1 MPNWDGVGREMR
13 KSQLQF
19 YDSYEKRKKR
29 KFAFICVVVIVLA
42 VAFFTGISMRA
53 LAKHKESS
61 KELSFEHLEELW
73 NLEDYEGVFA
83 QTDRML
89 EEKPIQQS
97 VLVYRG
103 YSAFYLAVSQT
114 DTSAALAYIEDA
126 INALRLA
133 LISNYSK
140 SKPQIEYMLARAY
153 YQKGVFATYNC
164 YSDLAIKYFEL
175 AKADGYV
182 SNDIPEYL
190 GVSYASLDMT
200 DESISAFTEALGIGE
215 SEKLLQAIGEQYYKA
230 QDYSK
235 AKQYLF
241 RVVSESN
248 DDILVLK
255 SRNILGKI
263 YLEENN
269 LFDAKRE
276 FDAIL
281 AKDVNYADAYYGLG
295 IIYEKQ
301 GDPTKARSEWRKAL
315 RVQVNH
321 PGALQKLNNNG

>member
-1 MPNWDGVGREMR
+1 MKMNQLREYN
-13 KSQLQF
+13 S
-19 YDSYEKRKKR
+19 YDRRKKQ
-29 KFAFICVVVIVLA
+29 KFLWTCVIIIVLA
-42 VAFFTGISMRA
+42 VAFAAGVSMRT
-53 LAKHKESS
+53 LAKHKELS
-61 KELSFEHLEELW
+61 KELSLENLENLW
-73 NLEDYEGVFA
+73 NSEDYEGVYA
-83 QTDRML
+83 QADRML
-89 EEKPIQQS
+89 EEKPMQQS
-97 VLVYRG
+97 VLVYKG

-153 YQKGVFATYNC
+153 YQKDVFAAYNC
-164 YSDLAIKYFEL
+164 YADLAIKYFTL
-175 AKADGYV
+175 AKNDGYV

-190 GVSYASLDMT
+190 GLSYAALNMT
-200 DESISAFTEALGIGE
+200 EESISAFTEALGIHE
-215 SEKLLQAIGEQYYKA
+215 SEKLLHAIGEQYYKSE
-230 QDYSK
+230 DYSK

-281 AKDVNYADAYYGLG
+281 AKDANYADAYYGLG

-301 GDPTKARSEWRKAL
+301 GDSTKARSEWRKAL

-321 PGALQKLNNNG
+321 PGALQKLNNG

>member
-1 MPNWDGVGREMR
+1 MKMNQLREYN
-13 KSQLQF
+13 S
-19 YDSYEKRKKR
+19 YDRRKKQ
-29 KFAFICVVVIVLA
+29 KFLWTCVIIIVLA
-42 VAFFTGISMRA
+42 VAFAAGVSMRT
-53 LAKHKESS
+53 LAKHKELS
-61 KELSFEHLEELW
+61 KELSLENLENLW
-73 NLEDYEGVFA
+73 NSEDYEGVYA
-83 QTDRML
+83 QADRML
-89 EEKPIQQS
+89 EEKPMQQS
-97 VLVYRG
+97 VLVYKG

-153 YQKGVFATYNC
+153 YQKDVFAAYNC
-164 YSDLAIKYFEL
+164 YADLAIKYFTL
-175 AKADGYV
+175 AKNDGYA

-190 GVSYASLDMT
+190 GLSYAALNMT
-200 DESISAFTEALGIGE
+200 EESISAFTEALGIHE
-215 SEKLLQAIGEQYYKA
+215 SEKLLHAIGEQYYKSE
-230 QDYSK
+230 DYSK

-281 AKDVNYADAYYGLG
+281 AKDANYADAYYGLG

-301 GDPTKARSEWRKAL
+301 GDSTKARSEWRKAL

-321 PGALQKLNNNG
+321 PGALQKLNNG

>member
-1 MPNWDGVGREMR
+1 MKM
-13 KSQLQF
+13 SQLHS
-19 YDSYEKRKKR
+19 YDSYDKRKKR
-29 KFAFICVVVIVLA
+29 KFLWVCIVIIILA
-42 VAFFTGISMRA
+42 VAFIAGISIRSI
-53 LAKHKESS
+53 AKHKEIS
-61 KELSFEHLEELW
+61 KEMSLDHLEELW
-73 NLEDYEGVFA
+73 NQGDYESA
-83 QTDRML
+83 YALADSML

-97 VLVYRG
+97 VLVYKG

-126 INALRLA
+126 INSLRLA

-140 SKPQIEYMLARAY
+140 SKPQVEYMLARAY
-153 YQKGVFATYNC
+153 YQKDVFATYNC
-164 YSDLAIKYFEL
+164 YADLAIKYFTL
-175 AKADGYV
+175 AKNDGYV

-190 GVSYASLDMT
+190 GISYAALDMT
-200 DESISAFTEALGIGE
+200 DESISAFTEALGIHE
-215 SEKLLQAIGEQYYKA
+215 SEKLLHAIGEQYYKSG
-230 QDYSK
+230 DYSK

-241 RVVSESN
+241 RVVSEST

-301 GDPTKARSEWRKAL
+301 GDSTKARSEWRKAL

-321 PGALQKLNNNG
+321 PGALQKLNNN

>member
-1 MPNWDGVGREMR
+1 MKMNQLREYN
-13 KSQLQF
+13 S
-19 YDSYEKRKKR
+19 YDRRKKQ
-29 KFAFICVVVIVLA
+29 KFLWTCVIIIVLA
-42 VAFFTGISMRA
+42 VAFAAGVSMRT
-53 LAKHKESS
+53 LAKHKEIS
-61 KELSFEHLEELW
+61 KELSLENLENLW
-73 NLEDYEGVFA
+73 NSEDYEGVYA
-83 QTDRML
+83 QADRML
-89 EEKPIQQS
+89 EEKPMQQS
-97 VLVYRG
+97 VLVYKG

-153 YQKGVFATYNC
+153 YQKDVFAAYNC
-164 YSDLAIKYFEL
+164 YADLAIKYFTL
-175 AKADGYV
+175 AKNDGYA

-190 GVSYASLDMT
+190 GLSYAALNMT
-200 DESISAFTEALGIGE
+200 EESISAFTEALGIHE
-215 SEKLLQAIGEQYYKA
+215 SEKLLHAIGEQYYKSE
-230 QDYSK
+230 DYSK

-281 AKDVNYADAYYGLG
+281 AKDANYADAYYGLG

-301 GDPTKARSEWRKAL
+301 GDSTKARSEWRKAL

-321 PGALQKLNNNG
+321 PGALQKLNNG

>member
-1 MPNWDGVGREMR
+1 MKM
-13 KSQLQF
+13 SQLRE
-19 YDSYEKRKKR
+19 YDSYDRRKKR
-29 KFAFICVVVIVLA
+29 KFLWTCVIIIVLA
-42 VAFFTGISMRA
+42 VAFAAGVSMRT
-53 LAKHKESS
+53 LAKHKEIS
-61 KELSFEHLEELW
+61 KELSLENLENLW
-73 NLEDYEGVFA
+73 NQEDYEGVYA
-83 QTDRML
+83 QADRML
-89 EEKPIQQS
+89 EEKPMQQS

-114 DTSAALAYIEDA
+114 DTSAALAYIEDS

-153 YQKGVFATYNC
+153 YQKDVFAAYNC
-164 YSDLAIKYFEL
+164 YADLAIKYFTL
-175 AKADGYV
+175 AKNDGYV

-190 GVSYASLDMT
+190 GLSYAALNMT
-200 DESISAFTEALGIGE
+200 EESISAFTEALGIHE
-215 SEKLLQAIGEQYYKA
+215 SEKLLHAIGEQYYKSE
-230 QDYSK
+230 DYSK

-269 LFDAKRE
+269 LFDE
-276 FDAIL
+276 E
-281 AKDVNYADAYYGLG
+281 YY
-295 IIYEKQ
+295 
-301 GDPTKARSEWRKAL
+301 
-315 RVQVNH
+315 
-321 PGALQKLNNNG
+321 LNQ

>member
-1 MPNWDGVGREMR
+1 MGGIGKEM
-13 KSQLQF
+13 KINQMHYYNS
-19 YDSYEKRKKR
+19 YDRRKKQ
-29 KFAFICVVVIVLA
+29 KSIFICVVIIVLIA
-42 VAFFTGISMRA
+42 AFIAGLSIRV
-53 LAKHKESS
+53 LAKRKELS
-61 KELSFEHLEELW
+61 KELSFEHLEEMW
-73 NLEDYEGVFA
+73 NLEDYEGVYA
-83 QTDRML
+83 QTERML

-97 VLVYRG
+97 ILVYRG

-126 INALRLA
+126 INALRLS

-140 SKPQIEYMLARAY
+140 SKPQIQYMLARAY
-153 YQKGVFATYNC
+153 FQKNIFATYNC
-164 YSDLAIKYFEL
+164 YADLAIKYFTL
-175 AKADGYV
+175 AKKDGYD
-182 SNDIPEYL
+182 SSDIPEYL
-190 GVSYASLDMT
+190 GLSYAALNMT
-200 DESISAFTEALGIGE
+200 DESISAFTEALNIRE
-215 SEKLLQAIGEQYYKA
+215 SDKLLHAIGEQYYKSL
-230 QDYSK
+230 DFSK
-235 AKQYLF
+235 SKQYLF

-281 AKDVNYADAYYGLG
+281 AKDANYADAYYGLG

-301 GDPTKARSEWRKAL
+301 GDSTKARSEWRKAL

-321 PGALQKLNNNG
+321 PGALQKLNNS

>member
-1 MPNWDGVGREMR
+1 MKMNQLREYN
-13 KSQLQF
+13 S
-19 YDSYEKRKKR
+19 YDRRKKQ
-29 KFAFICVVVIVLA
+29 KFLWTCVIIIVLA
-42 VAFFTGISMRA
+42 VAFAAGVSMRT
-53 LAKHKESS
+53 LAKHKELS
-61 KELSFEHLEELW
+61 KELSLENLENLW
-73 NLEDYEGVFA
+73 NSEDYEGVYA
-83 QTDRML
+83 QADRML
-89 EEKPIQQS
+89 EEKPMQQS
-97 VLVYRG
+97 VLVYKG

-153 YQKGVFATYNC
+153 YQKDVFAAYNC
-164 YSDLAIKYFEL
+164 YADLAIKYFTL
-175 AKADGYV
+175 AKNDGYA

-190 GVSYASLDMT
+190 GLSYAALNMT
-200 DESISAFTEALGIGE
+200 EESISAFTEALGIHE
-215 SEKLLQAIGEQYYKA
+215 SEKLLHAIGEQYYKSE
-230 QDYSK
+230 DYSK

-281 AKDVNYADAYYGLG
+281 AKDANYADAYYGLG

-301 GDPTKARSEWRKAL
+301 GDSTKARSEWRKAL

-321 PGALQKLNNNG
+321 PGALQKLNNN

>member
-1 MPNWDGVGREMR
+1 MKM
-13 KSQLQF
+13 SQLHA
-19 YDSYEKRKKR
+19 YDSYDKRKKR
-29 KFAFICVVVIVLA
+29 KVLWTCIVIIVLA
-42 VAFFTGISMRA
+42 VAFIAGISIRSFVN
-53 LAKHKESS
+53 HKETS
-61 KELSFEHLEELW
+61 KEMSLDHLKELW
-73 NLEDYEGVFA
+73 EQRDYEAAYVLA
-83 QTDRML
+83 DNML

-97 VLVYRG
+97 VLVFKG

-126 INALRLA
+126 INSLRLA

-140 SKPQIEYMLARAY
+140 AKPQIEYMLARAY
-153 YQKGVFATYNC
+153 YQKDVFAAYNC
-164 YSDLAIKYFEL
+164 YADLAIKYFTS
-175 AKADGYV
+175 AKNDGYV
-182 SNDIPEYL
+182 SDDIPEYL
-190 GVSYASLDMT
+190 GLSYAALNMT
-200 DESISAFTEALGIGE
+200 DESISAFTEALGIKE
-215 SEKLLQAIGEQYYKA
+215 SEKLLHAIGEQYYKA
-230 QDYSK
+230 EDFSK

-241 RVVSESN
+241 RVVSEST

-263 YLEENN
+263 YLEENS

-281 AKDVNYADAYYGLG
+281 AKDANYADAYYGLG

-301 GDPTKARSEWRKAL
+301 GDSTKARSEWRKAL

-321 PGALQKLNNNG
+321 PGALQKLNNN

>member
-1 MPNWDGVGREMR
+1 MKM
-13 KSQLQF
+13 SQLHS
-19 YDSYEKRKKR
+19 YDSYDKRKKR
-29 KFAFICVVVIVLA
+29 KFLWVCIVIIILA
-42 VAFFTGISMRA
+42 VAFIAGISIRS
-53 LAKHKESS
+53 LAKHKEIS
-61 KELSFEHLEELW
+61 KEMSLDHLEELW
-73 NLEDYEGVFA
+73 NQGDYESA
-83 QTDRML
+83 YALADSML

-97 VLVYRG
+97 VLVYKG

-126 INALRLA
+126 INSLRLA

-140 SKPQIEYMLARAY
+140 SKPQVEYMLARAY
-153 YQKGVFATYNC
+153 YQKDVFATYNC
-164 YSDLAIKYFEL
+164 YADLAIKYFTL
-175 AKADGYV
+175 AKNDGYV

-190 GVSYASLDMT
+190 GISYAALDMT
-200 DESISAFTEALGIGE
+200 DESISAFTEALGIHE
-215 SEKLLQAIGEQYYKA
+215 SEKLLHAIGEQYYKSG
-230 QDYSK
+230 DYSK

-241 RVVSESN
+241 RVVSEST

-301 GDPTKARSEWRKAL
+301 GDSTKARSEWRKAL

-321 PGALQKLNNNG
+321 PGALQKLNNN

>member
-1 MPNWDGVGREMR
+1 MKM
-13 KSQLQF
+13 SQLHS
-19 YDSYEKRKKR
+19 YDSYDKRKKR
-29 KFAFICVVVIVLA
+29 KFLWVCIVIIILA
-42 VAFFTGISMRA
+42 VAFIAGISIRS
-53 LAKHKESS
+53 LAKHKEIS
-61 KELSFEHLEELW
+61 KEMSLDHLEELW
-73 NLEDYEGVFA
+73 NQGDYESA
-83 QTDRML
+83 YALADSML

-97 VLVYRG
+97 VLVYKG

-126 INALRLA
+126 INSLRLA

-140 SKPQIEYMLARAY
+140 SKPQVEYMLARAY
-153 YQKGVFATYNC
+153 YQKDVFATYNC
-164 YSDLAIKYFEL
+164 YADLAIKYFTL
-175 AKADGYV
+175 AKNDGYV

-190 GVSYASLDMT
+190 GISYAALDMT
-200 DESISAFTEALGIGE
+200 DESISAFTEALGIHE
-215 SEKLLQAIGEQYYKA
+215 SEKLLHAIGEQYYKSG
-230 QDYSK
+230 DYSK

-241 RVVSESN
+241 RVVSEST

-281 AKDVNYADAYYGLG
+281 AKDANYADAYYGLG

-301 GDPTKARSEWRKAL
+301 GDSTKARSEWRKAL

-321 PGALQKLNNNG
+321 PGALQKLNNG

>member
-1 MPNWDGVGREMR
+1 MKM
-13 KSQLQF
+13 SQLREYES
-19 YDSYEKRKKR
+19 YDKKKKR
-29 KFAFICVVVIVLA
+29 KFLWTCVIIIVLA
-42 VAFFTGISMRA
+42 VAFAAGVSMRT
-53 LAKHKESS
+53 LAKHKEYS
-61 KELSFEHLEELW
+61 KELSLENLENLW
-73 NLEDYEGVFA
+73 NSEDYEGVYA
-83 QTDRML
+83 QADRML
-89 EEKPIQQS
+89 EEKPMQQS
-97 VLVYRG
+97 VLVYKG

-114 DTSAALAYIEDA
+114 DTSAALAYIEDS

-140 SKPQIEYMLARAY
+140 SKPQIEYILARAY
-153 YQKGVFATYNC
+153 YQKDVFAAYNC
-164 YSDLAIKYFEL
+164 YADLAIKYFTL
-175 AKADGYV
+175 AKNDGYA

-190 GVSYASLDMT
+190 GLSYAALNMT
-200 DESISAFTEALGIGE
+200 EESISAFTEALGIHE
-215 SEKLLQAIGEQYYKA
+215 SEKLLHAIGEQYYKSE
-230 QDYSK
+230 DYSK

-281 AKDVNYADAYYGLG
+281 AKDANYADAYYGLG

-301 GDPTKARSEWRKAL
+301 GDSTKARSEWRKAL

-321 PGALQKLNNNG
+321 PGALQKLNNG

>member
-1 MPNWDGVGREMR
+1 MKM
-13 KSQLQF
+13 SQLHA
-19 YDSYEKRKKR
+19 YDSYDKRKKR
-29 KFAFICVVVIVLA
+29 KVLWTCIVIIVLA
-42 VAFFTGISMRA
+42 VAFIAGISIRSFVN
-53 LAKHKESS
+53 HKETSKAMS
-61 KELSFEHLEELW
+61 LDHLKELWEQR
-73 NLEDYEGVFA
+73 DYEAAYVLA
-83 QTDRML
+83 DNML

-97 VLVYRG
+97 VLVFKG

-126 INALRLA
+126 INSLRLA

-140 SKPQIEYMLARAY
+140 AKPQIEYMLARAY
-153 YQKGVFATYNC
+153 YQKDVFAAYNC
-164 YSDLAIKYFEL
+164 YADLAIKYFTS
-175 AKADGYV
+175 AKNDGYV
-182 SNDIPEYL
+182 SDDIPEYL
-190 GVSYASLDMT
+190 GLSYAALNMT
-200 DESISAFTEALGIGE
+200 DESISAFTEALGIKE
-215 SEKLLQAIGEQYYKA
+215 SEKLLHAIGEQYYKA
-230 QDYSK
+230 EDFSK

-241 RVVSESN
+241 RVVSEST

-263 YLEENN
+263 YLEENS

-281 AKDVNYADAYYGLG
+281 AKDANYADAYYGLG

-301 GDPTKARSEWRKAL
+301 GDSTKARSEWRKAL

-321 PGALQKLNNNG
+321 PGALQKLNNN

>member
-1 MPNWDGVGREMR
+1 MKM
-13 KSQLQF
+13 SQLHA
-19 YDSYEKRKKR
+19 YDSYDKRKKR
-29 KFAFICVVVIVLA
+29 KVLWTCIVIIVLA
-42 VAFFTGISMRA
+42 VAFIAGISIRSFV
-53 LAKHKESS
+53 KHKATS
-61 KELSFEHLEELW
+61 KEMSLDHLKELW
-73 NLEDYEGVFA
+73 EQRDYEAAYVLA
-83 QTDRML
+83 DNML

-97 VLVYRG
+97 VLVFKG

-126 INALRLA
+126 INSLRLA

-140 SKPQIEYMLARAY
+140 AKPQIEYMLAKAY
-153 YQKGVFATYNC
+153 YQKDVFAAYNC
-164 YSDLAIKYFEL
+164 YADLAIKYFTL
-175 AKADGYV
+175 AKNDGYV
-182 SNDIPEYL
+182 SDDIPEYL
-190 GVSYASLDMT
+190 GLSYAALNMT
-200 DESISAFTEALGIGE
+200 DESISAFTEALGIKE
-215 SEKLLQAIGEQYYKA
+215 SEKLLHAIGEQYYKA
-230 QDYSK
+230 EDFSK

-241 RVVSESN
+241 RVVSEST

-263 YLEENN
+263 YLEENS

-281 AKDVNYADAYYGLG
+281 AKDANHADAYYGLG

-301 GDPTKARSEWRKAL
+301 GDSTKARSEWRKAL

-321 PGALQKLNNNG
+321 PGALQKLNNN